1 MQFANESVNGT
12 KMEKEMEFFKYL
24 AASLLLVF
32 SCQSHALFM
41 PDGFKINTDN
51 DAESDG
57 GCGALVIKSEA
68 TF

>member
-1 MQFANESVNGT
+1 
-12 KMEKEMEFFKYL
+12 MELAKYL
-24 AASLLLVF
+24 AACVLLVL

-57 GCGALVIKSEA
+57 GCGVLVIKSEA

>member
-1 MQFANESVNGT
+1 
-12 KMEKEMEFFKYL
+12 MEFFKYV

-41 PDGFKINTDN
+41 PDGYKINTDQ

-57 GCGALVIKSEA
+57 GCGAIVIRSDTA
-68 TF
+68 L